1 VQTGKDAFGQ
11 AQPLAS
17 APEQLPLLGAE
28 EVEPRFKAIAGPGGE
43 RRGIRLE
50 RIYWEGLSHMST
62 TGRLT
67 TADIVQHAAA
77 QIPEA
82 NLASLLRVLSLKW
95 TLGRLAAVEEIASLD
110 NLKAV
115 INASPSPAI
124 VLTRDKRI
132 QLFNDAFIT
141 MLRQRLRVADLR
153 MLASGLSFSIDNQ
166 MSEVLQTLQANK
178 GKTINIG
185 FSMTCGN
192 NSMKG
197 RINLALAPAFEKSML
212 VGFISTL

>member
-1 VQTGKDAFGQ
+1 MLSSKGGISVPPGSTTD
-11 AQPLAS
+11 
-17 APEQLPLLGAE
+17 QLPLLGPE

-50 RIYWEGLSHMST
+50 RIYWEGLSQMST

-67 TADIVQHAAA
+67 TTDIVQHAAT
-77 QIPEA
+77 QLPEA

-95 TLGRLAAVEEIASLD
+95 TLRRLATVEEIASQD
-110 NLKAV
+110 NLKAL

-132 QLFNDAFIT
+132 QLFNDAFLT
-141 MLRQRLRVADLR
+141 MLRQRLRLADLSV
-153 MLASGLSFSIDNQ
+153 LANGLSFSIDSQ
-166 MSEVLQTLQANK
+166 MTEVLETLRANK

-185 FSMTCGN
+185 FSMACGKN
-192 NSMKG
+192 TMKG
-197 RINLALAPAFEKSML
+197 RINLALAPAFERSML
-212 VGFISTL
+212 VGFIATY